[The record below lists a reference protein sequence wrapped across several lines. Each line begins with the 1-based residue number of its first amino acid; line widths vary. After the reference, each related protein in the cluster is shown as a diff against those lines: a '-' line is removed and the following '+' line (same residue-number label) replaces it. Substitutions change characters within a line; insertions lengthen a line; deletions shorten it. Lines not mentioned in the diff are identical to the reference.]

1 VKCHDDREYEWLK
14 AFLKVVTWMEE
25 NLTGDVGDMQEK

>member
-1 VKCHDDREYEWLK
+1 MCYDEREYEWLK

-25 NLTGDVGDMQEK
+25 NLEAPIKDNQKV